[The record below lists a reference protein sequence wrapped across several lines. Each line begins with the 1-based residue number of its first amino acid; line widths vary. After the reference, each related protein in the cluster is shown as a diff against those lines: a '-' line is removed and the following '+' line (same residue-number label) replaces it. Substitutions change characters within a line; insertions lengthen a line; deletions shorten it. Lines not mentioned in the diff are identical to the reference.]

1 MAERE
6 GFEPPRRYYRPT
18 GIRSQTLQ
26 PLGYLSTAMVII
38 TYRPAHFQ
46 ENKSFA
52 CTSVCANL
60 FQFFRNSSE
69 GYVIIALSIY
79 RGANS
84 AEMQDQS
91 SNTLNRI
98 TNGIIW
104 KEMLIFFFPLAVGS
118 FVQQLYNTADAVIIG
133 RFVGKAALAA
143 VGGPAMTLTYIVI
156 TFFNGLFAGVTVI
169 IAQRYG
175 ADDSSGLHRALH
187 TAYAFGI
194 AASIAVTAAGLL
206 SSPALLRWMGTP
218 DEIMGPSLTYLK
230 IWFGGVSAT
239 ILYNLGSSVM
249 RAVGDSRRPLL
260 YLVICSVLNILLDI
274 IFVVVLHKGI
284 PGAAAATVIS
294 QAVSA
299 VLVTGSLMRSYDSMH
314 LRLTGIAFDRRM
326 LSSQLRIGFPGS
338 LQALTYGLT
347 NIIIQAGINSFGTDT
362 IAAWAAYGKLD
373 VVYWVFCSALT
384 ITATTFCGQNYGA
397 GRTDRIF
404 RCVRTILL
412 ISMVTSI
419 IVIGLFC
426 GFARPLLSLFLRDS
440 KVIGIGVHMIYFLV
454 PTYIICSLIE
464 ILSGCLRGFG
474 DVKWPTVFTLG
485 GILLVRTPWLLLLLP
500 RMHTIQIVL
509 MSYPVS
515 WISTAVLLIPY
526 YFMRKKQI
534 TGSGY

>member
-1 MAERE
+1 MQ
-6 GFEPPRRYYRPT
+6 
-18 GIRSQTLQ
+18 I
-26 PLGYLSTAMVII
+26 
-38 TYRPAHFQ
+38 
-46 ENKSFA
+46 SF
-52 CTSVCANL
+52 N
-60 FQFFRNSSE
+60 FFRNSSE

-79 RGANS
+79 IGANS

-314 LRLTGIAFDRRM
+314 LRLTSIAFDRRM

-500 RMHTIQIVL
+500 RMHTIQMVL